1 MKIIGITGKSGS
13 GKSTLTDLLSKKMQC
28 NSVNIDKIGHK
39 ATSNQEIAKKLCAIF
54 GNQILGEDGNI
65 NRKKLG
71 NIVFSSKEKMAILT
85 DMTWDYMQVM
95 MDDILEKE
103 TGDVIILEWALLPIS
118 KYWEKCDIKI
128 LMQSNDDERKNKVM
142 QRDHISEEYFL
153 KREEGCIDYA
163 PYDFDLIFENDYQ
176 LETMEKKVEIVNRKI
191 EKEK

>member
-85 DMTWDYMQVM
+85 DMTWDY
-95 MDDILEKE
+95 
-103 TGDVIILEWALLPIS
+103 
-118 KYWEKCDIKI
+118 
-128 LMQSNDDERKNKVM
+128 
-142 QRDHISEEYFL
+142 
-153 KREEGCIDYA
+153 
-163 PYDFDLIFENDYQ
+163 LIC
-176 LETMEKKVEIVNRKI
+176 K
-191 EKEK
+191 

>member
-13 GKSTLTDLLSKKMQC
+13 GKSTLTDLLSKEMQC

-39 ATSNQEIAKKLCAIF
+39 ATNNQEIAQKLCAIF
-54 GNQILGEDGNI
+54 GNEILGEDGNI
-65 NRKKLG
+65 DRKKLG

-85 DMTWDYMQVM
+85 DMTWDYMQVI
-95 MDDILEKE
+95 MDDRLEKE

-163 PYDFDLIFENDYQ
+163 PYDFDFIFENDYQ

-191 EKEK
+191 EREK